1 VGTQLSLPLE
11 VPAPPALREQAPWER
26 LVADYASI
34 GMTLADHPMALLRED
49 LDERVVTSEGVGR
62 LRDGARV
69 EVAGIVVARQR
80 PATARGVTFMLLED
94 ERGCTNLV
102 VPPPVYE
109 RHRLAVR
116 TAPFIKATGRVERR
130 EGVQNVVASSLE
142 PLSRPDLP
150 AADVRQIDSPAE
162 RQTDRQVADLGAVLP
177 AAHSFGRRGR

>member
-1 VGTQLSLPLE
+1 
-11 VPAPPALREQAPWER
+11 
-26 LVADYASI
+26 
-34 GMTLADHPMALLRED
+34 M
-49 LDERVVTSEGVGR
+49 
-62 LRDGARV
+62 
-69 EVAGIVVARQR
+69 VVARQR

-116 TAPFIKATGRVERR
+116 TAPFIRASGRVERR

-142 PLSRPDLP
+142 PLSRPDLR
-150 AADVRQIDSPAE
+150 AADVRHIEPPAE
-162 RQTDRQVADLGAVLP
+162 REQAERPLGRDVADLGAVLP